1 MTERTFFQFES
12 KTQIVLDA
20 VQLQATRGAK
30 NTFLMFAVFL
40 GEYLCH
46 VVMFSRK
53 RCQNYEKDGF
63 FLKML
68 MFDSCRTSN
77 RTISSQIN
85 NIVS

>member
-40 GEYLCH
+40 RETNG
-46 VVMFSRK
+46 
-53 RCQNYEKDGF
+53 
-63 FLKML
+63 ML
-68 MFDSCRTSN
+68 
-77 RTISSQIN
+77 
-85 NIVS
+85 